1 MSSLENLKINFEYN
15 GTDITLDV
23 PPYKNIKYLKELI
36 KKKFHPKNLEIIQLF
51 YQNKNISK
59 NEDLILGDVFK
70 NKFLI
75 NIKVVENI
83 EKIKIPASINI
94 QSENIKPIKLTE
106 EEKNYFKCGCTEK
119 LINNFCR
126 KCKQLICNSCRIN
139 EIHKNHKVVQI
150 NPYDLNESCNLYSLV
165 LQGEISTNIKIKENF
180 KKLKFN
186 EKKLNEFSSKH
197 EIIQNK
203 YDEVYKRYE
212 EALNIL
218 DIDPQ
223 NNEINIDD
231 MVKEY
236 KEKTNNINKELDDI
250 SNDIYKDYIK
260 KKKRMKC
267 EKFNEILEILS
278 EKDDELENCS
288 KDIYNYI
295 IYIKITEKLYK
306 MYEEIEKTLDN
317 ILNSKTLFDIDKDTN
332 LLYEKIKNKKI
343 EENLNQE
350 KRNEETNSNEENITN
365 HENDMNN
372 NEEKEQSE
380 IDEKNYV
387 DKEEIESV
395 NLKKEV

>member
-70 NKFLI
+70 NKILI

-83 EKIKIPASINI
+83 EKIIIPASINI
-94 QSENIKPIKLTE
+94 QSENIKPVKLTE

-119 LINNFCR
+119 LINNYCR

-165 LQGEISTNIKIKENF
+165 LQGEISTNMKIKENF

-212 EALNIL
+212 EALEIL

-223 NNEINIDD
+223 NNEINIDE
-231 MVKEY
+231 MVNEY

-278 EKDDELENCS
+278 QKDDELDNCS

-295 IYIKITEKLYK
+295 IYIKITEKLFK
-306 MYEEIEKTLDN
+306 MYEEIEKSLDN

-332 LLYEKIKNKKI
+332 LLYEKIKNKKN
-343 EENLNQE
+343 EEQE
-350 KRNEETNSNEENITN
+350 KKNEEINSNEENNTN
-365 HENDMNN
+365 QENDMNN

-380 IDEKNYV
+380 IDEKKYV

-395 NLKKEV
+395 NVKKDV